1 MRTMKT
7 VARHFGKS
15 TLLVGA
21 IAMAGL
27 ASAAQANDTVALK
40 HALYGAGYN
49 ITNVSPTMDDST
61 RAELVRF
68 QEDQGLKANGMVTD
82 ETKKV
87 LGMVPVQQAA
97 SSSSVSSAAAP
108 APAPAKAAEPA
119 KAVAEPA
126 AKKAEKSEDDDTW
139 SLW

>member
-21 IAMAGL
+21 ITMAGL

-49 ITNVSPTMDDST
+49 ITNVSPTMDDNT

-68 QEDQGLKANGMVTD
+68 QEEQGLKANGMVTE

-87 LGMVPVQQAA
+87 LGMVPVRQAA
-97 SSSSVSSAAAP
+97 STSVSSAAP
-108 APAPAKAAEPA
+108 ASAKTAEPA

-126 AKKAEKSEDDDTW
+126 TKKAEKAEEEEDDDTW

>member
-21 IAMAGL
+21 ITMAGL

-49 ITNVSPTMDDST
+49 ISNVSPTMDDST

-68 QEDQGLKANGMVTD
+68 QEDQGLKANGMVTE

-97 SSSSVSSAAAP
+97 SSSVSSAA

-126 AKKAEKSEDDDTW
+126 AEKAEKAEDDDTW

>member
-1 MRTMKT
+1 MKT

-21 IAMAGL
+21 ITMAGL
-27 ASAAQANDTVALK
+27 ASAAQANDTIALK

-68 QEDQGLKANGMVTD
+68 QEDQGLKASGMVTE

-97 SSSSVSSAAAP
+97 SATASSAAAP
-108 APAPAKAAEPA
+108 APATTAKPEKADAKPATEKSG
-119 KAVAEPA
+119 
-126 AKKAEKSEDDDTW
+126 KSEDDDTW

>member
-1 MRTMKT
+1 MKSMRA
-7 VARHFGKS
+7 VARYFGKS

-21 IAMAGL
+21 MVLTML
-27 ASAAQANDTVALK
+27 ASSAQANDTVALK

-68 QEDQGLKANGMVTD
+68 QKDHGLKANGMVTE

-97 SSSSVSSAAAP
+97 ASSAADTAAP
-108 APAPAKAAEPA
+108 SSAKSAEPVKATEQPAAEQ
-119 KAVAEPA
+119 AE
-126 AKKAEKSEDDDTW
+126 ETEEDEEW

>member
-1 MRTMKT
+1 MKT

-21 IAMAGL
+21 ITMAGL
-27 ASAAQANDTVALK
+27 ASSAQANDTVALK

-49 ITNVSPTMDDST
+49 ITNVSPAMDDTT

-68 QEDQGLKANGMVTD
+68 QKDQGLKSNGIVTE
-82 ETKKV
+82 ETEKA
-87 LGMVPVQQAA
+87 LGMVPVQLAA
-97 SSSSVSSAAAP
+97 STSGGSAAP
-108 APAPAKAAEPA
+108 APASSAESE
-119 KAVAEPA
+119 KAVAKPA
-126 AKKAEKSEDDDTW
+126 AEKSEETEKDDGAW

>member
-1 MRTMKT
+1 MRTMKS

-21 IAMAGL
+21 ITMAGL

-49 ITNVSPTMDDST
+49 ITNVSPTMDDNT

-68 QEDQGLKANGMVTD
+68 QEDQGLKANGMVTE

-87 LGMVPVQQAA
+87 LGMVPVRQAA
-97 SSSSVSSAAAP
+97 SKSVSAAAP
-108 APAPAKAAEPA
+108 APAKTAEPA
-119 KAVAEPA
+119 KTVAEPA
-126 AKKAEKSEDDDTW
+126 AKKAEKEEDDDTW